1 MNRHKQLF
9 GALGRRSMACLL
21 ALILVL
27 GLVPVTSLRAS
38 AISVDEAVQKVVDW
52 GFMRGDISGNM
63 RPDDPITRAEFV
75 TIINRAFGYHVM
87 GEDPFTDVTNSDWYA
102 QDVAIAYT
110 ENYINGTSAS
120 TFSPNGHL
128 TREQAV
134 VILARNMRLQAYP
147 GEDTSFSDSRDL
159 HEWSRG
165 LVEQAVRYHIV
176 NGYPDGT
183 FRPDRAIT
191 RGEAATLLVNAIGNP
206 VQEAGSQSLSGV
218 YGNVTITASGVTLR
232 DTVVAGN
239 LYITDGVDL
248 GSVLLENVR
257 VLGQIVICGGGVSQ
271 DGNDSIVLRNVD
283 AQELI
288 IDTQRGQEV
297 SVRVDGDGTIA
308 STTVRTNAFLRDNTG
323 DGQGMLQITLDG
335 GEKAKLSLAGNIKQ
349 VTNLTPGSTMNLV
362 SGTASSITID
372 EAATGSTLDIAAGA
386 LADEV
391 NLDVAT
397 TVTGQGDIGKLTV
410 NTSGSTV
417 TMLPDQIVVRPGDT
431 VTIGGVTMDSNA
443 AAEASSDP
451 RLMGGYPN
459 VSDLAPTSALAKF
472 SGNKSG
478 TVYWAVTPITAGSV
492 GAGDL
497 INPPSYNNNIVKSGT
512 TSLTGSGVVASTKLD
527 KLTSGGSYYLSA
539 VFVDARQDQS
549 PVKVISFSTPDDTVP
564 AFADGYPYLSRITS
578 MSAQVTVMPTKT
590 CQLYYALL
598 PKGASAPTED
608 NFKAGSGAIPG
619 NLGYGSM
626 SVTKNT
632 TYSFDVNNQPLTE
645 LESYDLYLWLSDL
658 EGGKSS
664 AVKKL
669 SFTTVDGTPPVFN
682 TEPTV
687 NKIDKTSVGL
697 YSNLNEDGTLY
708 WVVVN
713 QGEEY
718 PKPLA
723 GQSGAVDL
731 SSDNA
736 KLQVSSGMNALKSG
750 KVTMTKDKD
759 VTFTISG
766 LEEAKAYDL
775 YYVAQDKAGN
785 YSATV
790 KKLTIHT
797 LDSET
802 PTVTQ
807 EFTKYNGDDVN
818 TPLPNTDIRLVFSE
832 EVQTV
837 DTNTPLVQLYQAVV
851 QAGTND
857 KAARETMANF
867 LRNSIKLY
875 VDTGTGR
882 PEVVP
887 EATSKTNKGD
897 DEWVIDYRYAEI
909 TLEDGKTVITFPTK
923 TTTEES
929 GLNLESG
936 VEYYFEIEAGTIA
949 DTSSSKNIMGW
960 QQLHSFKTVFAI
972 VSLSN
977 PNITELEGGLDGV
990 SEDEGESDEDRR
1002 VDVSWTLSPMTTE
1015 NTADSVDWD
1024 MVIWFDTSVTFELY
1038 YRNTATG
1045 AGVEQKNW
1053 KKLGTKIVTVDDN
1066 EERVGVSLT
1075 RHFLKDTN
1083 NPDFAQLNTLQENAE
1098 YQYAIHFTQVGSL
1111 TDPDT
1116 WSQRINIGVNVLAGS
1131 TNDLQTLA
1139 NNLSVENFNSMVP
1152 SSVTN
1157 IGQPDD
1163 FNLIK
1168 QFSDQT
1174 PPDFA
1179 SNHPTFEAGSSAV
1192 NMYLMLD
1199 RPGTVYYVV
1208 APLGTVPTKG
1218 KDEDDKDCNFSV
1230 IEEEDKDKENG
1241 YYKLP
1246 TEGYYD
1252 PTTGS
1257 FDYKQKISS
1266 PARLD
1271 IVNASTTY
1279 GANQRIKYGSTSLGP
1294 SEIEQMVEGLEPNKE
1309 YIVYF
1314 VIRGMSNQTYSDVYA
1329 YRFATTDVGIPYI
1342 KLEAP
1347 NPDVS
1352 FTTSENAKL
1361 DYALFAPNQLPS
1373 VFKEEMKGTYL
1384 DEAFKESEVPK
1395 NEDGKT
1401 ITVLDAMLTT
1411 KDQKTGESLFD
1422 YYASNDLKKQVQQI
1436 IQRSITGGGNPVATG
1451 KLETSKDVS
1460 KSVDFTNAM
1469 KSESNATNF
1478 YCLATAQ
1485 NALGSEYSFKA
1496 VDNVHIPDN
1505 EPPYLVYVSRTID
1518 KAASRPA
1525 QNKYSGTLTIQF
1537 NEPIY
1542 YMDYLSDGTNGDED
1556 TLRPIYQVPYGDGD
1570 YISVI
1575 KAAGSP
1581 TGFSVTNWLSAPTR
1595 TFEIKFTDI
1604 GDGATFTL
1612 SNIGVISDAAMNATK
1627 GAFTLQFA
1635 VGKGGQDDFLNTAE
1649 FKVISGDYRPNA

>member
-564 AFADGYPYLSRITS
+564 AFADGYPYLSRITNI
-578 MSAQVTVMPTKT
+578 SAQVTVMPTKT

-598 PKGASAPTED
+598 PKGASAPKEED
-608 NFKAGSGAIPG
+608 FKAGSGAIPG
-619 NLGYGSM
+619 NLGYGSIQ
-626 SVTKNT
+626 VTKNT
-632 TYSFDVNNQPLTE
+632 AYPIEANNQPLKE

-687 NKIDKTSVGL
+687 NKVDKTSVGL
-697 YSNLNEDGTLY
+697 YANLNEDGTLY

-713 QGEEY
+713 HGETY

-736 KLQVSSGMNALKSG
+736 KLQVSAGMNALKSG
-750 KVTMTKDKD
+750 KVTMTEGKD
-759 VTFTISG
+759 VSFTVSG
-766 LEEAKAYDL
+766 LEEEKSYDL

-785 YSATV
+785 YSDKV
-790 KKLTIHT
+790 GMINIHT
-797 LDSET
+797 LDSNA

-807 EFTKYNGDDVN
+807 EFTKYNGTD
-818 TPLPNTDIRLVFSE
+818 TTRPLPDSDVRLVFSE
-832 EVQTV
+832 SVQTN
-837 DTNTPLVQLYQAVV
+837 DTYTPLVDLYKKVTEA
-851 QAGTND
+851 AGSGT
-857 KAARETMANF
+857 AETVARENMAAA
-867 LRNSIKLY
+867 LSKAIYLY
-875 VDTGTGR
+875 ER
-882 PEVVP
+882 PAGMQP
-887 EATSKTNKGD
+887 EKIESATATTDKESGN
-897 DEWVIDYRYAEI
+897 WVIDYRYAEI
-909 TLEDGKTVITFPTK
+909 TTEEGKTVITFPNGTGINLK
-923 TTTEES
+923 S
-929 GLNLESG
+929 GAT
-936 VEYYFEIEAGTIA
+936 YYFEIQADTIA
-949 DTSSSKNIMGW
+949 DTSSAVNKMGRTK
-960 QQLHSFKTVFAI
+960 LEEFTTVFA
-972 VSLSN
+972 VVNLSALN
-977 PNITELEGGLDGV
+977 ENSIPGT
-990 SEDEGESDEDRR
+990 SDPATPIP
-1002 VDVSWTLSPMTTE
+1002 VDVSWRLNPVSTE
-1015 NTADSVDWD
+1015 KVVDSIDWD
-1024 MVIWFDTSVTFELY
+1024 MLIWCDTSVEFNLYARKTGSSSNDWELL
-1038 YRNTATG
+1038 NKEKPVSITVPGNATG
-1045 AGVEQKNW
+1045 YWG
-1053 KKLGTKIVTVDDN
+1053 I
-1066 EERVGVSLT
+1066 SLT
-1075 RHFLKDTN
+1075 RDFLQSDSS
-1083 NPDFAQLNTLQENAE
+1083 NPDFEELNALKENVS
-1098 YQYAIHFTQVGSL
+1098 YDYAISFTKVAGLS
-1111 TDPDT
+1111 DRDT
-1116 WSQRINIGVNVLAGS
+1116 WSQRLNLKIHVLAGS
-1131 TNDLQTLA
+1131 
-1139 NNLSVENFNSMVP
+1139 NNELGFLSADVTEENFEEALKSGI
-1152 SSVTN
+1152 TN
-1157 IGQPDD
+1157 IGQPED
-1163 FNLIK
+1163 FSLRK
-1168 QFSDQT
+1168 QFTDQQA
-1174 PPDFA
+1174 PVFNGEYPK
-1179 SNHPTFEAGSSAV
+1179 FEPGDSAV
-1192 NMYLMLD
+1192 KMSLMLD

-1208 APLGTVPTKG
+1208 APRGIVSTVGKNNKDYADKTNWETDIPTSG
-1218 KDEDDKDCNFSV
+1218 AAN
-1230 IEEEDKDKENG
+1230 ENDPP
-1241 YYKLP
+1241 KLDQP
-1246 TEGYYD
+1246 
-1252 PTTGS
+1252 
-1257 FDYKQKISS
+1257 DY
-1266 PARLD
+1266 LN
-1271 IVNASTTY
+1271 IVNASTNY
-1279 GANQRIKYGSTSLGP
+1279 RNEKIKYGSVTCGSSVEVEL
-1294 SEIEQMVEGLEPNKE
+1294 VEGLDKLTN
-1309 YIVYF
+1309 YTVYF
-1314 VIRGMSNQTYSDVYA
+1314 VLQGTSQTYSEVFA
-1329 YRFATTDVGIPYI
+1329 YRFTTTDVKKPV
-1342 KLEAP
+1342 LTLTQ
-1347 NPDVS
+1347 NS
-1352 FTTSENAKL
+1352 
-1361 DYALFAPNQLPS
+1361 PS
-1373 VFKEEMKGTYL
+1373 VNFETDSSAKVNYVLIANDQIPTILKNKNGFSNYIDEEKQDEWNKLIDTTNGVYKGEDCSVIWALCTPYGSGGYSVFDEFANDTIRKTVSELVDGTNQQGATIADQSSMTL
-1384 DEAFKESEVPK
+1384 DQGNSYFQ
-1395 NEDGKT
+1395 
-1401 ITVLDAMLTT
+1401 T
-1411 KDQKTGESLFD
+1411 KDLTSKMTGGTI
-1422 YYASNDLKKQVQQI
+1422 YYCIGTAISPLGSEMSFAAVSGVYIPDRTPPELENVI
-1436 IQRSITGGGNPVATG
+1436 TSITGRDAST
-1451 KLETSKDVS
+1451 
-1460 KSVDFTNAM
+1460 
-1469 KSESNATNF
+1469 
-1478 YCLATAQ
+1478 
-1485 NALGSEYSFKA
+1485 
-1496 VDNVHIPDN
+1496 
-1505 EPPYLVYVSRTID
+1505 RT
-1518 KAASRPA
+1518 
-1525 QNKYSGTLTIQF
+1525 YSGTVTF
-1537 NEPIY
+1537 GFDEPIY
-1542 YMDYLSDGTNGDED
+1542 QLITENGVDQKPKAVWQTQYTASSDAVRLLDIMGTNQNKGNFSYPND
-1556 TLRPIYQVPYGDGD
+1556 
-1570 YISVI
+1570 I
-1575 KAAGSP
+1575 KAAASTLTLKFKDIPLGTTIVLFDTSYICDAN
-1581 TGFSVTNWLSAPTR
+1581 SNSTR
-1595 TFEIKFTDI
+1595 QRL
-1604 GDGATFTL
+1604 TFTL
-1612 SNIGVISDAAMNATK
+1612 QLDEMGV
-1627 GAFTLQFA
+1627 G
-1635 VGKGGQDDFLNTAE
+1635 LNSAK
-1649 FKVISGDYRPNA
+1649 FVQQKSQP

>member
-87 GEDPFTDVTNSDWYA
+87 GEDPFTDVTNADWYA

-564 AFADGYPYLSRITS
+564 AFADGYPYLSRITNI
-578 MSAQVTVMPTKT
+578 SAQVTVMPTKT

-598 PKGASAPTED
+598 PKGASAPKEED
-608 NFKAGSGAIPG
+608 FKAGSGAIPG
-619 NLGYGSM
+619 NLGYGSIP
-626 SVTKNT
+626 VTKNT
-632 TYSFDVNNQPLTE
+632 TYSFDVNNVPLEE

-669 SFTTVDGTPPVFN
+669 SFTTVDRTAPKFN
-682 TEPTV
+682 VEATV
-687 NKIDKTSVGL
+687 NNIQATSVGL
-697 YSNLNEDGTLY
+697 YANLNEDGTLY
-708 WVVVN
+708 WAIVAE
-713 QGEEY
+713 GETY

-723 GQSGAVDL
+723 GTDPDSTVDL

-736 KLQVSSGMNALKSG
+736 KLQVVSGMNALKYG
-750 KVTMTKDKD
+750 KVTMTANKDIS
-759 VTFTISG
+759 FTISG
-766 LEEAKAYDL
+766 LDKEKSYDL

-785 YSATV
+785 YSDTV
-790 KKLTIHT
+790 KKITIHT
-797 LDSET
+797 LDQSA

-807 EFTKYNGDDVN
+807 EFTRYNANDP
-818 TPLPNTDIRLVFSE
+818 THPLPDTDIRIVFSE
-832 EVQTV
+832 SVMDKESNKTYA
-837 DTNTPLVQLYQAVV
+837 QLYQAV
-851 QAGTND
+851 QDAGTDTD
-857 KAARETMANF
+857 KKVAQEAMATVLRMNILLYQDIDGVVSKVVDRSALSESEAATA
-867 LRNSIKLY
+867 
-875 VDTGTGR
+875 DWT
-882 PEVVP
+882 
-887 EATSKTNKGD
+887 
-897 DEWVIDYRYAEI
+897 IDYRYAEI
-909 TLEDGKTVITFPTK
+909 TLEEGKMVVTFPTEDNPEFSALRLK
-923 TTTEES
+923 S
-929 GLNLESG
+929 GAT
-936 VEYYFEIEAGTIA
+936 YYFVVENIA
-949 DTSSSKNIMGW
+949 DTSSAQNDLW
-960 QQLHSFKTVFAI
+960 QTTLDRFTTVFAQ
-972 VSLSN
+972 VNLSSAGN
-977 PNITELEGGLDGV
+977 SETKIKDDDGDNIIDAYW
-990 SEDEGESDEDRR
+990 R
-1002 VDVSWTLSPMTTE
+1002 LSPISTT
-1015 NTADSVDWD
+1015 NVDESIKWD
-1024 MVIWFDTSVTFELY
+1024 MLIWSDRSVTFKLWQRVIESDGTKGEWE
-1038 YRNTATG
+1038 RKGTTSISPMPD
-1045 AGVEQKNW
+1045 
-1053 KKLGTKIVTVDDN
+1053 LGTYGAASYTYDVLGKEVDRGFVNLSNLKEGCVYEYALSFTAVDGTPVDNRNEWNGTVN
-1066 EERVGVSLT
+1066 
-1075 RHFLKDTN
+1075 
-1083 NPDFAQLNTLQENAE
+1083 LNVNVVA
-1098 YQYAIHFTQVGSL
+1098 GSL
-1111 TDPDT
+1111 TDLHNLA
-1116 WSQRINIGVNVLAGS
+1116 SRIEQSWGDAEKNGI
-1131 TNDLQTLA
+1131 
-1139 NNLSVENFNSMVP
+1139 
-1152 SSVTN
+1152 TN
-1157 IGQPDD
+1157 IGQPETLTVRVPFQDSAPPE
-1163 FNLIK
+1163 FY
-1168 QFSDQT
+1168 QGF
-1174 PPDFA
+1174 PDFA
-1179 SNHPTFEAGSSAV
+1179 PGDSVVEMSLLLSRA
-1192 NMYLMLD
+1192 
-1199 RPGTVYYVV
+1199 GTVYYVL
-1208 APLGTVPTKG
+1208 APLGQIPTMWMKG
-1218 KDEDDKDCNFSV
+1218 NLNIAEQKKDEVTGEITYPNYELLPEGMVSQN
-1230 IEEEDKDKENG
+1230 ED
-1241 YYKLP
+1241 LP
-1246 TEGYYD
+1246 VVSTPSPD
-1252 PTTGS
+1252 QVVSGS
-1257 FDYKQKISS
+1257 
-1266 PARLD
+1266 AL
-1271 IVNASTTY
+1271 AS
-1279 GANQRIKYGSTSLGP
+1279 GNPKVKYGTVTVAGAV
-1294 SEIEQMVEGLEPNKE
+1294 QYVTVTGLEPLTN
-1309 YIVYF
+1309 YVAYF
-1314 VIRGMSNQTYSDVYA
+1314 VTRGESPQSRSEVYC
-1329 YRFATTDVGIPYI
+1329 YRFKTGDVTTPIIELAESSPSVGF
-1342 KLEAP
+1342 K
-1347 NPDVS
+1347 
-1352 FTTSENAKL
+1352 TSNGEDANL
-1361 DYALFAPNQLPS
+1361 NYALFAGNQLPTIYT
-1373 VFKEEMKGTYL
+1373 EQMKNHVPSEKQ
-1384 DEAFKESEVPK
+1384 DAFYQALVKLGVAEDVGKAKDADYTVMDALEQSAT
-1395 NEDGKT
+1395 DGKSS
-1401 ITVLDAMLTT
+1401 
-1411 KDQKTGESLFD
+1411 SLFD
-1422 YYASNDLKKQVQQI
+1422 QYADENTRTTVRESIDRTSGSGGPVASGLIEDLSGTYQYKDFTDSMNPENASNY
-1436 IQRSITGGGNPVATG
+1436 
-1451 KLETSKDVS
+1451 
-1460 KSVDFTNAM
+1460 
-1469 KSESNATNF
+1469 
-1478 YCLATAQ
+1478 YCLGVAQ
-1485 NALGSEYSFKA
+1485 NVLGGEYTFKA
-1496 VDNVHIPDN
+1496 VYPVFIPKTT
-1505 EPPYLVYVSRTID
+1505 PPQMKVTNGKPEESPDGSGKYTGQVTFTFDEILYWLPNTGDTSGLLPVYNDWGSTKRYVSFYD
-1518 KAASRPA
+1518 KISGSVKGGKVSPA
-1525 QNKYSGTLTIQF
+1525 Y
-1537 NEPIY
+1537 
-1542 YMDYLSDGTNGDED
+1542 
-1556 TLRPIYQVPYGDGD
+1556 V
-1570 YISVI
+1570 
-1575 KAAGSP
+1575 
-1581 TGFSVTNWLSAPTR
+1581 SATPSN
-1595 TFEIKFTDI
+1595 
-1604 GDGATFTL
+1604 TFTL
-1612 SNIGVISDAAMNATK
+1612 SYKDVT
-1627 GAFTLQFA
+1627 
-1635 VGKGGQDDFLNTAE
+1635 VGDTITIFGNGF
-1649 FKVISGDYRPNA
+1649 ISGARGNSRNTPITVQFVETVTGQNNSIKTYGWEIISQ

>member
-472 SGNKSG
+472 SGNKAG
-478 TVYWAVTPITAGSV
+478 TVYWAVTPITSGSV

-497 INPPSYNNNIVKSGT
+497 INPPSYNNDIVKSGT
-512 TSLTGSGVVASTKLD
+512 TTLTGSGVVASAKLD

-539 VFVDARQDQS
+539 VFVDAREDQS

-564 AFADGYPYLSRITS
+564 NFADGYPYLSRITS

-598 PKGASAPTED
+598 PKGATAPTGD
-608 NFKAGSGAIPG
+608 DFKAGAGAIPG

-632 TYSFDVNNQPLTE
+632 TYSFDVNNQPLKE

-759 VTFTISG
+759 VTFTVSG

-797 LDSET
+797 LDSNA
-802 PTVTQ
+802 PDVTQ

-818 TPLPNTDIRLVFSE
+818 NPLPNTDIRLVFSE
-832 EVQTV
+832 AVQ
-837 DTNTPLVQLYQAVV
+837 DAATNTPYVDLYQKVTQSTGAA
-851 QAGTND
+851 QT
-857 KAARETMANF
+857 AAREDMANV

-875 VDTGTGR
+875 VDTGTAR
-882 PEVVP
+882 PELVP
-887 EATSKTNKGD
+887 EATSATNKESD
-897 DEWVIDYRYAEI
+897 DWVIDYRYAEI
-909 TLEDGKTVITFPTK
+909 TLEDGKTVVTFPTK
-923 TTTEES
+923 AAKANS
-929 GLNLESG
+929 ALDLESG

-949 DTSSSKNIMGW
+949 DTSTAKNPMGW
-960 QQLHSFKTVFAI
+960 KRLDAFKTVFAI
-972 VSLSN
+972 VNLSN
-977 PNITELEGGLDGV
+977 PNITSLDLDGADAV
-990 SEDEGESDEDRR
+990 TNR

-1015 NTADSVDWD
+1015 NTADNIDWD
-1024 MVIWFDTSVTFELY
+1024 MIIWSDTSVKFKLY
-1038 YRNTATG
+1038 LRSNTEENGEWTKW
-1045 AGVEQKNW
+1045 EQVGIEQT
-1053 KKLGTKIVTVDDN
+1053 LTVPDDS
-1066 EERVGVSLT
+1066 ERGGLSLT
-1075 RHFLKDTN
+1075 RHFLDISN
-1083 NPDFAQLNTLQENAE
+1083 NPDFKQLNTLKENVD
-1098 YQYAIHFTQVGSL
+1098 YQYAIHFTQVGTL

-1116 WSQRINIGVNVLAGS
+1116 WNQRLNIGINVLAGS
-1131 TNDLQTLA
+1131 TNNLQTLA
-1139 NNLSVENFNSMVP
+1139 NSITVANYESMVP
-1152 SSVTN
+1152 SALTN
-1157 IGQPDD
+1157 IGLPAD

-1174 PPDFA
+1174 PPAFISDR
-1179 SNHPTFEAGSSAV
+1179 PKFEAGSSAV
-1192 NMYLMLD
+1192 NMSLMLD
-1199 RPGTVYYVV
+1199 RPGTIYYVV
-1208 APLGTVPTKG
+1208 APMNTIVTKAKGDDGTEIDYGVFDNWNTLP
-1218 KDEDDKDCNFSV
+1218 KDGSEKT
-1230 IEEEDKDKENG
+1230 
-1241 YYKLP
+1241 KLP
-1246 TEGYYD
+1246 NLT
-1252 PTTGS
+1252 
-1257 FDYKQKISS
+1257 S
-1266 PARLD
+1266 PSYLD
-1271 IVNASTTY
+1271 IVNASSAY
-1279 GANQRIKYGSTSLGP
+1279 ASSPNVKYGSTSVGT
-1294 SEIEQMVEGLEPNKE
+1294 SEVVKQVEGLLPKEE
-1309 YIVYF
+1309 YIAYF
-1314 VIRGMSNQTYSDVYA
+1314 VIRGMSNQSYSQVYA
-1329 YRFATTDVGIPYI
+1329 YKFETSDVAIPYI
-1342 KLEAP
+1342 TMEAV
-1347 NPDVS
+1347 NPEVA
-1352 FTTSENAKL
+1352 FTTTEDAKVS
-1361 DYALFAPNQLPS
+1361 YALFAYNQLPTIFS
-1373 VFKEEMKGTYL
+1373 EEMDGDNLNNK
-1384 DEAFKESEVPK
+1384 
-1395 NEDGKT
+1395 EDGPISSIT
-1401 ITVLDAMLTT
+1401 NPGETMTVLEAILQT
-1411 KDQKTGESLFD
+1411 KDRSTMESYFD
-1422 YYASNDLKKQVQQI
+1422 AYASQPLKDDVQEI
-1436 IQRSITGGGNPVATG
+1436 IQRRQTGGGGNPVDTG
-1451 KLETSKDVS
+1451 ELLTEKNVRDE
-1460 KSVDFTNAM
+1460 VDFTSAM
-1469 KSESNATNF
+1469 QSDSGVNATYF
-1478 YCLATAQ
+1478 YCIATAQ
-1485 NALGSEYSFKA
+1485 NALGSAYSFKG
-1496 VDNVHIPDN
+1496 VENVHIPDK
-1505 EPPYLVYVSRTID
+1505 EPPYLID
-1518 KAASRPA
+1518 ISHTLKETGPDSGY
-1525 QNKYSGTLTIQF
+1525 YSGTVTLTF
-1537 NEPIY
+1537 NEPLY
-1542 YMDYLSDGTNGDED
+1542 YMDRLGNSSSGDPA
-1556 TLRPIYQVPYGDGD
+1556 TLRPIASYPYGDVKPSGSSPD
-1570 YISVI
+1570 NPSYISI
-1575 KAAGSP
+1575 MSAASMVGGTFESTIYDKSP
-1581 TGFSVTNWLSAPTR
+1581 TLSYTFKCTNIT
-1595 TFEIKFTDI
+1595 E
-1604 GDGATFTL
+1604 GAQITL
-1612 SNIGVISDAAMNATK
+1612 SNKGVVSDASENSILQPFIVRFEVEKTGVGEGGGFAK
-1627 GAFTLQFA
+1627 VLKFT
-1635 VGKGGQDDFLNTAE
+1635 V
-1649 FKVISGDYRPNA
+1649 VSGEYKPSNG

>member
-87 GEDPFTDVTNSDWYA
+87 GEDPFTDVTNADWYA

-598 PKGASAPTED
+598 PKGASAPKEED
-608 NFKAGSGAIPG
+608 FKAGSGAIPG
-619 NLGYGSM
+619 NLGYGSIQ
-626 SVTKNT
+626 VTKNT
-632 TYSFDVNNQPLTE
+632 AYPIEANNQPLKE

-759 VTFTISG
+759 VTFIVSG

-797 LDSET
+797 LDSKA
-802 PTVTQ
+802 PDVTQ

-818 TPLPNTDIRLVFSE
+818 NPLPNTDIRLVFSE
-832 EVQTV
+832 AVQ
-837 DTNTPLVQLYQAVV
+837 DAATNTPYVDLYQKVTQSTGAA
-851 QAGTND
+851 QT
-857 KAARETMANF
+857 AAREDMANV

-875 VDTGTGR
+875 VDTGTAR
-882 PEVVP
+882 PELVP
-887 EATSKTNKGD
+887 EATGATSKESD
-897 DEWVIDYRYAEI
+897 DWVIDYRYAEI
-909 TLEDGKTVITFPTK
+909 TLEDGKTVVTFPTK
-923 TTTEES
+923 STKADS
-929 GLNLESG
+929 ALDLESG

-949 DTSSSKNIMGW
+949 DTSTAKNPMGW
-960 QQLHSFKTVFAI
+960 KRLDAFKTVFAI
-972 VSLSN
+972 VNLSN
-977 PNITELEGGLDGV
+977 PNITSLDPDGGNEV
-990 SEDEGESDEDRR
+990 TNR

-1015 NTADSVDWD
+1015 NTADNIDWD
-1024 MVIWFDTSVTFELY
+1024 MIIWSDTSVKFELY
-1038 YRNTATG
+1038 VRDNS
-1045 AGVEQKNW
+1045 KNGQFGDW
-1053 KKLGTKIVTVDDN
+1053 KKVGAEQTLTVPDDS
-1066 EERVGVSLT
+1066 ERGGLSLT
-1075 RHFLKDTN
+1075 RHFDDISN
-1083 NPDFAQLNTLQENAE
+1083 NPDFKQLNTLEENVD
-1098 YQYAIHFTQVGSL
+1098 YQYAIHFTQVGTL

-1116 WSQRINIGVNVLAGS
+1116 WNQRLNIGINVLAGS
-1131 TNDLQTLA
+1131 TNNLQTLA
-1139 NNLSVENFNSMVP
+1139 NSITVANYESMVP
-1152 SSVTN
+1152 SALTN
-1157 IGQPDD
+1157 IGLPAD

-1174 PPDFA
+1174 PPAFISDR
-1179 SNHPTFEAGSSAV
+1179 PKFEAGSSAV
-1192 NMYLMLD
+1192 NMSLMLD

-1208 APLGTVPTKG
+1208 APMNTIVTKAKGDEGEG
-1218 KDEDDKDCNFSV
+1218 KEIDYGVFENWKTLPGDGSEKDQ
-1230 IEEEDKDKENG
+1230 
-1241 YYKLP
+1241 LP
-1246 TEGYYD
+1246 NLT
-1252 PTTGS
+1252 
-1257 FDYKQKISS
+1257 S
-1266 PARLD
+1266 PSYLD
-1271 IVNASTTY
+1271 IVNASSAY
-1279 GANQRIKYGSTSLGP
+1279 ASSPNVKYGSTSVGT
-1294 SEIEQMVEGLEPNKE
+1294 SEVVKQVEGLLPKEE
-1309 YIVYF
+1309 YIAYF
-1314 VIRGMSNQTYSDVYA
+1314 VIRGMSNQSYSPVYA
-1329 YRFATTDVGIPYI
+1329 YKFETSDVAIPYI
-1342 KLEAP
+1342 TLEAR
-1347 NPDVS
+1347 NPEVS
-1352 FTTSENAKL
+1352 FTTSENSKL
-1361 DYALFAPNQLPS
+1361 NYALFAPNQLASIFDKEIEIKTAEDPS
-1373 VFKEEMKGTYL
+1373 
-1384 DEAFKESEVPK
+1384 ESEK
-1395 NEDGKT
+1395 MT
-1401 ITVLDAMLTT
+1401 ILNAMLTT
-1411 KDQKTGESLFD
+1411 YDKTTGKSYFDVYGSEEDKDAVRE
-1422 YYASNDLKKQVQQI
+1422 I
-1436 IQRSITGGGNPVATG
+1436 IQRSSTGGGGNPVDANSMDTIKDTV
-1451 KLETSKDVS
+1451 KL
-1460 KSVDFTNAM
+1460 VDFTTAM
-1469 KSESNATNF
+1469 QTEQNATYF

-1496 VDNVHIPDN
+1496 VENVHIPDR
-1505 EPPYLVYVSRTID
+1505 EPPYLVHVSTTLD
-1518 KAASRPA
+1518 TPLQPGSTTC
-1525 QNKYSGTLTIQF
+1525 SGTLTLQF
-1537 NEPIY
+1537 NEPLY
-1542 YMDYLSDGTNGDED
+1542 YMDYLPGNTGADEKTLQPVYQTNNSSPDKK
-1556 TLRPIYQVPYGDGD
+1556 
-1570 YISVI
+1570 YISI
-1575 KAAGSP
+1575 IEAAGSP
-1581 TGFSVTNWLSAPTR
+1581 SGFWVNNDQMGVRS
-1595 TFEIKFTDI
+1595 TFTIKFTDVAI
-1604 GDGATFTL
+1604 GTSFVLPNG
-1612 SNIGVISDAAMNATK
+1612 GVISDAAMNATK
-1627 GAFTLQFA
+1627 VAFGLQLQA
-1635 VGKGGQDDFLNTAE
+1635 IKGGEGGGFVNSAE
-1649 FKVISGDYRPNA
+1649 FVVTGGDYRPNTK

>member
-87 GEDPFTDVTNSDWYA
+87 GEDPFTDVTNADWYA

-323 DGQGMLQITLDG
+323 DGQGMLKITLDG

-431 VTIGGVTMDSNA
+431 VTIGGETMDSTA

-472 SGNKSG
+472 SGNKAG

-564 AFADGYPYLSRITS
+564 AFADGYPYLSRITNI
-578 MSAQVTVMPTKT
+578 SAQVTVMPTKT

-619 NLGYGSM
+619 NLGYGSIP
-626 SVTKNT
+626 VTKNT
-632 TYSFDVNNQPLTE
+632 TYSFDVNNVPLEE

-669 SFTTVDGTPPVFN
+669 NFTTVDRTAPKFN
-682 TEPTV
+682 VEATV
-687 NKIDKTSVGL
+687 NNIQATSVGL
-697 YSNLNEDGTLY
+697 YANLNEDGTLY
-708 WVVVN
+708 WAIVAE
-713 QGEEY
+713 GETY

-723 GQSGAVDL
+723 GTDPDSTVDL

-736 KLQVSSGMNALKSG
+736 KLQVVSGMNALKYG
-750 KVTMTKDKD
+750 KVTMTANKDIS
-759 VTFTISG
+759 FTISG
-766 LEEAKAYDL
+766 LDKEKSYDL

-785 YSATV
+785 YSDTV
-790 KKLTIHT
+790 KKITIHT
-797 LDSET
+797 LDQSG

-807 EFTKYNGDDVN
+807 EFTRYNANDP
-818 TPLPNTDIRLVFSE
+818 THPLPDTDIRIVFSE
-832 EVQTV
+832 PVMDQESLSKYS
-837 DTNTPLVQLYQAVV
+837 DLYEAVLT
-851 QAGTND
+851 AEEGAEKD
-857 KAARETMANF
+857 GAREALAAVLSKNI
-867 LRNSIKLY
+867 LLY
-875 VDTGTGR
+875 EKVDGI
-882 PEVVP
+882 EEQVVDRAQDKT
-887 EATSKTNKGD
+887 ATDWT
-897 DEWVIDYRYAEI
+897 IDYRFAEVSI
-909 TLEDGKTVITFPTK
+909 EEGKMVVTFPS
-923 TTTEES
+923 EEDLTQS
-929 GLNLESG
+929 ALNLKSG
-936 VEYYFEIEAGTIA
+936 ATYYFKIDGVA
-949 DTSSSKNIMGW
+949 DTSSAQNPMGVKK
-960 QQLHSFKTVFAI
+960 LEEFTTVFAQVNLSSSGNTTEMI
-972 VSLSN
+972 NDTHPVDAYWRLSPVSTQNVAESIKWDMIIWSDTTVQFTLWSRASTENGGWTPWEQVKADNTSGLAQITVDYISAFSGISMSMNTNLLNKNGSFN
-977 PNITELEGGLDGV
+977 PLKDLEEGTVYEYAVSFTKVLGDSERNNWSGTVNMNINVVAGEQSSLKSLAANV
-990 SEDEGESDEDRR
+990 SE
-1002 VDVSWTLSPMTTE
+1002 E
-1015 NTADSVDWD
+1015 NWSA
-1024 MVIWFDTSVTFELY
+1024 
-1038 YRNTATG
+1038 
-1045 AGVEQKNW
+1045 
-1053 KKLGTKIVTVDDN
+1053 
-1066 EERVGVSLT
+1066 
-1075 RHFLKDTN
+1075 
-1083 NPDFAQLNTLQENAE
+1083 
-1098 YQYAIHFTQVGSL
+1098 QVG
-1111 TDPDT
+1111 
-1116 WSQRINIGVNVLAGS
+1116 NG
-1131 TNDLQTLA
+1131 
-1139 NNLSVENFNSMVP
+1139 
-1152 SSVTN
+1152 VTN
-1157 IGQPDD
+1157 IGQPETL
-1163 FNLIK
+1163 NLHVPFQDK
-1168 QFSDQT
+1168 TAPSFVNGYPQFS
-1174 PPDFA
+1174 
-1179 SNHPTFEAGSSAV
+1179 AGDSIV
-1192 NMYLMLD
+1192 NMDLMLN
-1199 RPGTVYYVV
+1199 RQGTVYYVL
-1208 APLGTVPTKG
+1208 APAGDIATVGG
-1218 KDEDDKDCNFSV
+1218 KIDSEIKDTSYGQSNWDQLPEDGENEKDLV
-1230 IEEEDKDKENG
+1230 IATM
-1241 YYKLP
+1241 P
-1246 TEGYYD
+1246 
-1252 PTTGS
+1252 
-1257 FDYKQKISS
+1257 DYNS
-1266 PARLD
+1266 
-1271 IVNASTTY
+1271 IVNAREIYVNSK
-1279 GANQRIKYGSTSLGP
+1279 NVKYGSLSVGQAVTV
-1294 SEIEQMVEGLEPNKE
+1294 EKVEGLLPERN
-1309 YIVYF
+1309 YIAYF
-1314 VIRGMSNQTYSDVYA
+1314 VTRGTAQVYSDVYC
-1329 YRFATTDVGIPYI
+1329 YRFATSNVETPILNMQNDNAIVNFQTS
-1342 KLEAP
+1342 L
-1347 NPDVS
+1347 NSNVS
-1352 FTTSENAKL
+1352 
-1361 DYALFAPNQLPS
+1361 YVLFAPNELPALFERT
-1373 VFKEEMKGTYL
+1373 VTY
-1384 DEAFKESEVPK
+1384 
-1395 NEDGKT
+1395 DGGKQ
-1401 ITVLDAMLTT
+1401 ITVLNAILQSDSSGRSILDTMKETVTLSPLTGSGDEEQMT
-1411 KDQKTGESLFD
+1411 AEELREQVRD
-1422 YYASNDLKKQVQQI
+1422 YIERSIGSGGNATASGKKQTEAKEWV
-1436 IQRSITGGGNPVATG
+1436 P
-1451 KLETSKDVS
+1451 
-1460 KSVDFTNAM
+1460 VDFTDSM
-1469 KSESNATNF
+1469 KNESVTNY
-1478 YCLATAQ
+1478 YCLAVAQ
-1485 NALGSEYSFKA
+1485 NVLGGGYAYKGVS
-1496 VDNVHIPDN
+1496 NVHIKDT
-1505 EPPYLVYVSRTID
+1505 EPPALISYTTSVYPGGSSEVGYSGQLTLTFD
-1518 KAASRPA
+1518 DFLYFLQKDAMKAIPVY
-1525 QNKYSGTLTIQF
+1525 NTTDDTPGLGGTLTAISFVKHLGGSANVTPLTTSSTISNTFALQF
-1537 NEPIY
+1537 HQTLPGATIVIF
-1542 YMDYLSDGTNGDED
+1542 SDGFVSDSSANSTKEFITLKLQEKIITGVGDFN
-1556 TLRPIYQVPYGDGD
+1556 
-1570 YISVI
+1570 I
-1575 KAAGSP
+1575 K
-1581 TGFSVTNWLSAPTR
+1581 
-1595 TFEIKFTDI
+1595 
-1604 GDGATFTL
+1604 
-1612 SNIGVISDAAMNATK
+1612 
-1627 GAFTLQFA
+1627 
-1635 VGKGGQDDFLNTAE
+1635 TAE
-1649 FKVISGDYRPNA
+1649 WVLVE

>member
-87 GEDPFTDVTNSDWYA
+87 GEDPFTDVTNADWYA

-472 SGNKSG
+472 SGNKAG

-564 AFADGYPYLSRITS
+564 AFADGYPYLSRITNI
-578 MSAQVTVMPTKT
+578 SAQVTVMPTKT

-619 NLGYGSM
+619 NLGYGSIP
-626 SVTKNT
+626 VTKNT
-632 TYSFDVNNQPLTE
+632 TYSFDVNNVPLEE

-669 SFTTVDGTPPVFN
+669 NFTTVDRTAPKFN
-682 TEPTV
+682 VEATV
-687 NKIDKTSVGL
+687 NNIQATSVGL
-697 YSNLNEDGTLY
+697 YANLNEDGTLY
-708 WVVVN
+708 WAIVAE
-713 QGEEY
+713 GETY

-723 GQSGAVDL
+723 GTDPDSTVDL

-736 KLQVSSGMNALKSG
+736 KLQVVSGMNALKYG
-750 KVTMTKDKD
+750 KVTMTANKDI
-759 VTFTISG
+759 TFTISG
-766 LEEAKAYDL
+766 LDKEKSYDL

-785 YSATV
+785 YSDTV
-790 KKLTIHT
+790 KKITIHT
-797 LDSET
+797 LDQSA

-807 EFTKYNGDDVN
+807 EFTRYNANDP
-818 TPLPNTDIRLVFSE
+818 THPLPDTDIRIVFSE
-832 EVQTV
+832 SVMDKESNKTYA
-837 DTNTPLVQLYQAVV
+837 QLYQAV
-851 QAGTND
+851 QDAGTDTD
-857 KAARETMANF
+857 KKVAQEAMATV
-867 LRNSIKLY
+867 LRTNILLY
-875 VDTGTGR
+875 QDIDG
-882 PEVVP
+882 VVSKVIDRSALP
-887 EATSKTNKGD
+887 DNEQATADWT
-897 DEWVIDYRYAEI
+897 IDYRYAEI
-909 TLEDGKTVITFPTK
+909 TLEEGKMVVTFPTEDNPEFSALRLK
-923 TTTEES
+923 S
-929 GLNLESG
+929 GAT
-936 VEYYFEIEAGTIA
+936 YYFVVENIA
-949 DTSSSKNIMGW
+949 DTSSAQNDLW
-960 QQLHSFKTVFAI
+960 QTTLDRFTTVFAQ
-972 VSLSN
+972 VNLSSAGN
-977 PNITELEGGLDGV
+977 SETKIKDDDGDNIIDAYWRLSPISTTNVDESIKWDMLIWSDRTVTFKLWKREINSDGKEGKWEPQGTKTSITPTPDFGTYGAASYTYNVLGKA
-990 SEDEGESDEDRR
+990 EDRGFANLSDLKEGCVYEYALSFTA
-1002 VDVSWTLSPMTTE
+1002 VDGTP
-1015 NTADSVDWD
+1015 VDNRGEW
-1024 MVIWFDTSVTFELY
+1024 S
-1038 YRNTATG
+1038 
-1045 AGVEQKNW
+1045 
-1053 KKLGTKIVTVDDN
+1053 GTVN
-1066 EERVGVSLT
+1066 
-1075 RHFLKDTN
+1075 
-1083 NPDFAQLNTLQENAE
+1083 LNVNVVA
-1098 YQYAIHFTQVGSL
+1098 GSL
-1111 TDPDT
+1111 TDLHNLA
-1116 WSQRINIGVNVLAGS
+1116 SRIEQSWGEAEQNGI
-1131 TNDLQTLA
+1131 
-1139 NNLSVENFNSMVP
+1139 
-1152 SSVTN
+1152 TN
-1157 IGQPDD
+1157 IGQPETLTVRVPFQD
-1163 FNLIK
+1163 
-1168 QFSDQT
+1168 ST
-1174 PPDFA
+1174 PPEFYDSYPDFTPGDSMVEMNLLLTRA
-1179 SNHPTFEAGSSAV
+1179 
-1192 NMYLMLD
+1192 
-1199 RPGTVYYVV
+1199 GTVYYVL
-1208 APLGTVPTKG
+1208 APLGQIPTMLINSTEEGNKNIAYE
-1218 KDEDDKDCNFSV
+1218 KYDEK
-1230 IEEEDKDKENG
+1230 
-1241 YYKLP
+1241 
-1246 TEGYYD
+1246 TQ
-1252 PTTGS
+1252 T
-1257 FDYKQKISS
+1257 
-1266 PARLD
+1266 
-1271 IVNASTTY
+1271 TTY
-1279 GANQRIKYGSTSLGP
+1279 PNYDTLPKGTDKQADAIISTPSAEQVVNGATLASGNPKVKYGTVTVAGAV
-1294 SEIEQMVEGLEPNKE
+1294 QYVTVTGLEPKTN
-1309 YIVYF
+1309 YVAYF
-1314 VIRGMSNQTYSDVYA
+1314 VTRGESPQSRSFVYCYQFQTGDVTTPIIELTETSPSVGFKTTNNQTA
-1329 YRFATTDVGIPYI
+1329 N
-1342 KLEAP
+1342 L
-1347 NPDVS
+1347 N
-1352 FTTSENAKL
+1352 
-1361 DYALFAPNQLPS
+1361 YALFAETELPAIFKSLMADCTDNKVGLTSALTAFGVSEENQA
-1373 VFKEEMKGTYL
+1373 TY
-1384 DEAFKESEVPK
+1384 
-1395 NEDGKT
+1395 
-1401 ITVLDAMLTT
+1401 TVKDALL
-1411 KDQKTGESLFD
+1411 QSGRSGYSSLFD
-1422 YYASNDLKKQVQQI
+1422 EFANERTKTQVQEAIIRSAGSGGPVSVGSFNALTGETESKDFTSAMNADSGSNYYCFAAAKNVLGGEYTFKGVYPVYIRKTTPPQLTVTSTYNVGSGNTYWGTVTFRFDETLYLLPTSGNTNDLK
-1436 IQRSITGGGNPVATG
+1436 PVYNIPYADATQ
-1451 KLETSKDVS
+1451 K
-1460 KSVDFTNAM
+1460 
-1469 KSESNATNF
+1469 
-1478 YCLATAQ
+1478 
-1485 NALGSEYSFKA
+1485 
-1496 VDNVHIPDN
+1496 
-1505 EPPYLVYVSRTID
+1505 YVSFLQNLGG
-1518 KAASRPA
+1518 SSVSLSQLSCPSQSYSPA
-1525 QNKYSGTLTIQF
+1525 N
-1537 NEPIY
+1537 
-1542 YMDYLSDGTNGDED
+1542 
-1556 TLRPIYQVPYGDGD
+1556 
-1570 YISVI
+1570 
-1575 KAAGSP
+1575 
-1581 TGFSVTNWLSAPTR
+1581 
-1595 TFEIKFTDI
+1595 
-1604 GDGATFTL
+1604 TFTL
-1612 SNIGVISDAAMNATK
+1612 NYQNTRIGDTIEVFGGTGYISGVRGNSSRTSI
-1627 GAFTLQFA
+1627 TLVYQQINTG
-1635 VGKGGQDDFLNTAE
+1635 VGTGFEQYGW
-1649 FKVISGDYRPNA
+1649 KVIS